1 MPSNKSMLVATIERR
16 ATYAGL
22 TGLFLSLL
30 TAFALREQKEHTEL
44 ELHPFDLALLGLA
57 TLRLGRLVAY
67 DKVLETFRLPVAET
81 KPDDS
86 GAGET
91 VEPKGWGVQ
100 RAFGEMIS
108 CPICIGTWIAAA
120 LVYGLSIAPR
130 PTRALMAIMS
140 AVGIAEVLN
149 GAIEALEWTGQEA
162 REQAGAERASWYKP
176 RSH

>member
-1 MPSNKSMLVATIERR
+1 MPSNKSMPIETTERR

-57 TLRLGRLVAY
+57 TLRLGRLAAY

-81 KPDDS
+81 KPDES